1 MFQILKM
8 YLKDTGNTSCPVSIT
23 LNKELLWLIYCSFL
37 QIYWQVQANYVY
49 AIFSPSLFN
58 KVAFFYVCFSLIY
71 LFWWSFYQYIL
82 VTFSISIKK
91 VFSFRKSY
99 CSYTKQGKNTGFGI
113 REIQLHNFLSEFLNF
128 YNCLLSE
135 SNRSYCQLDLLLMY
149 CWDSLTFSKIQYSW
163 LRQAISAPGCFGS
176 LYPDFR
182 II

>member
-8 YLKDTGNTSCPVSIT
+8 YLKNTGNTACPVRTIVINLLLILANILACAGQLYICYLFIYLFFALSFQQSII
-23 LNKELLWLIYCSFL
+23 L
-37 QIYWQVQANYVY
+37 YV
-49 AIFSPSLFN
+49 F
-58 KVAFFYVCFSLIY
+58 FSLICF
-71 LFWWSFYQYIL
+71 FWWPFYQYIL
-82 VTFSISIKK
+82 VTLSISIKK

-128 YNCLLSE
+128 YKCLLSE
-135 SNRSYCQLDLLLMY
+135 SNRSYCQLDLLLMS

-163 LRQAISAPGCFGS
+163 LLQAISVPGYFGC

-182 II
+182 LI